1 MSISGRTPRLARI
14 GAAIVMVVVLAAFGI
29 VHKSTP
35 PPSAYSLPT
44 DPQPTCVVTPT
55 IFASWFQLGTVNV
68 NGVVNPANSITF
80 SNVPNCPFY
89 QWAQQM
95 FLWAASPVPGGGL
108 VLNSP
113 TFFEVSPPNISD
125 ADSRTFTHPAAG
137 VIDAEQGMA
146 DNSVLEAQLTAGGSL
161 VYYITYVNDVYAL
174 YATGVKDNAILLA
187 PNSICPNVSITNQ
200 CFPITAGDAS
210 QVAAFAASHG
220 VTFQDPNALA
230 VMVKSAWVLA
240 AGLPNLSSYITT
252 KATVPTYDM
261 SDPTHWVANGTQTVQ
276 LALVGIHIVG
286 STAGHP
292 EMIWATFEHFAN
304 APRATYSYI
313 NTSGAT
319 VTVPQNTNAAWV
331 FTTTNSTGTF
341 NCLHMDLPSFAS
353 PNIVAN
359 SPASPCAP
367 NTTISPSDTIRW
379 KAFGA
384 ASNGA
389 PDPLDSTPA
398 SNTEIIALNNA
409 IDGML
414 SGDIR
419 TNYVLTGAT
428 WTIGGAAPTF
438 PSSFQLGGNGVGT
451 SVLADATLETY
462 QQGIDTTV
470 SNDFTPH
477 NCLDCHTSNTFN
489 VSHDFGN
496 LKPISCFTSG
506 GYSLSSSPSNV
517 FMTLASTGNMN
528 LKPQEIVTT
537 TIAVHPCN
545 GFLSPVNLTVTGLP
559 AGVKAVFKPPTTS
572 TKSTLTLTA
581 SANATLGQTTLA
593 IIGSSGN
600 LAGSASLS
608 LNVSAPNFGMTASPD
623 AITLDQN
630 GSATDT
636 VTIYPEQGFSGDV
649 TLANT
654 ALPAGVTATYNPNP
668 ATSSSTLTLTASAQ
682 AKTGTETI
690 TIGGTSG
697 KLRQTTTFR
706 LTVKGAQ

>member
-1 MSISGRTPRLARI
+1 
-14 GAAIVMVVVLAAFGI
+14 
-29 VHKSTP
+29 
-35 PPSAYSLPT
+35 
-44 DPQPTCVVTPT
+44 
-55 IFASWFQLGTVNV
+55 
-68 NGVVNPANSITF
+68 
-80 SNVPNCPFY
+80 
-89 QWAQQM
+89 
-95 FLWAASPVPGGGL
+95 
-108 VLNSP
+108 
-113 TFFEVSPPNISD
+113 
-125 ADSRTFTHPAAG
+125 
-137 VIDAEQGMA
+137 MA

-187 PNSICPNVSITNQ
+187 PNSICPNSSITNQ
-200 CFPITAGDAS
+200 CFPITAGDES

-230 VMVKSAWVLA
+230 IMVKSAWVLA

-252 KATVPTYDM
+252 KATVPTYDT

-331 FTTTNSTGTF
+331 FTTTNSAGTF

-359 SPASPCAP
+359 SPASPCTP
-367 NTTISPSDTIRW
+367 NTTVSPSDTIRW

-389 PDPLDSTPA
+389 PNPLDSTPA

-409 IDGML
+409 VDGML

-470 SNDFTPH
+470 ANDFTPH
-477 NCLDCHTSNTFN
+477 SCLDCHTTNTFN

-496 LKPISCFTSG
+496 LKPITCFTSG

-517 FMTLASTGNMN
+517 FMALASNGNMN
-528 LKPQEIVTT
+528 LKPQETVTA

-559 AGVKAVFKPPTTS
+559 TGVKAVFNPPTTS
-572 TKSTLTLTA
+572 TKSILTLIA
-581 SANATLGQTTLA
+581 GSNVAPSQTTLA
-593 IIGSSGN
+593 IIGTSGN
-600 LAGSASLS
+600 LAESASLS
-608 LNVSAPNFGMTASPD
+608 LNISAPNFGMTASPE

-630 GSATDT
+630 GSATNT
-636 VTIYPEQGFSGDV
+636 VTIYPERGFSGDV
-649 TLANT
+649 SLANT
-654 ALPAGVTATYNPNP
+654 ALPAGVTATFNPNP
-668 ATSSSTLTLTASAQ
+668 ATSSSTMTLTASAQ
-682 AKTGTETI
+682 AKTGTGTI

-697 KLRQTTTFR
+697 KLRQTTTLR
-706 LTVKGAQ
+706 LVVKGAQ